1 MADCFSNKSNGFKK
15 YFIGEMIDTFNSNI
29 NKFIPFFFSN
39 EALEIKFDKDLNDSI
54 TMDNEEITY
63 GSLSKGQKT
72 RAELAIAFALFELSR
87 FYYSNCNNILMV
99 DEMLDDGLDIY
110 GMRSAISVLK
120 GFSDSTVYVISHND
134 NIKELIENKIEITK
148 DENGFSVIKE

>member
-1 MADCFSNKSNGFKK
+1 MS
-15 YFIGEMIDTFNSNI
+15 
-29 NKFIPFFFSN
+29 
-39 EALEIKFDKDLNDSI
+39 
-54 TMDNEEITY
+54 
-63 GSLSKGQKT
+63 
-72 RAELAIAFALFELSR
+72 IAFALFELSR